1 MADRLSEGPNDI
13 REPGEDLDALARN
26 VIAAAIEVHRELGP
40 RYLESVYEQAL
51 AVELSLRGVS
61 FERQK
66 VFGLKYKGH
75 DIGEGRLDFLVEG
88 RLVLELKAVETLLS
102 IHKAQVISYLKA
114 TGHHLGLLVNFNVA
128 VLKQGIQRIVLS

>member
-13 REPGEDLDALARN
+13 RESGEDLDALARN

-40 RYLESVYEQAL
+40 GYLESVYEQAL

-88 RLVLELKAVETLLS
+88 RLVLELKTVETLLS
-102 IHKAQVISYLKA
+102 IHKAQVISYLKP